1 MNRILIFCGND
12 LCYNTL
18 NIFADSV
25 ASCLKNKGYDVV
37 LADAYSDIES
47 LLENV
52 KKAASDGTDAAIA
65 FNVDGRI
72 LACRELLN
80 EYRIPLFD
88 WIVDHPCDH
97 IKVLSAPVNDLNVI
111 ALDRDHAE
119 FIERHID
126 SVKSARMIPLGGFL
140 SDSGNDF
147 NEDSFYNR
155 KYGLIFTGSY
165 VPYTQFE
172 DSILSL
178 PDRMKKMTVL
188 MIEYMLTNRGANNEE
203 ALNHALREVI
213 GTDQIPEN
221 VYQECAYYTSNSNI
235 YVRHFVREEIMR
247 YLADSDVKMDIFGPG
262 WERLGFDR
270 KKNIVLHD
278 RIDYIES
285 ANVCANAKLS
295 LNIMPWFKNGL
306 HDRIPTAMMNGS
318 AVVTDTSRYI
328 DEVFTKEGDEK
339 NIFLFDLTK
348 AESVPAFV
356 EKCLSDEEQLYHV
369 AKRGREKAL
378 ESMTWERRTDEFCR
392 QCLKKE

>member
-1 MNRILIFCGND
+1 MSRILVFCGND
-12 LCYNTL
+12 TCYNTL

-25 ASCLKNKGYDVV
+25 ASCLSNKGYDVV
-37 LADAYSDIES
+37 LTDAYSDAEI
-47 LLENV
+47 LFENV
-52 KKAASDGTDAAIA
+52 KKAAIAGTDAAIA
-65 FNVDGRI
+65 FNADGRI
-72 LACRELLN
+72 LACCELLN
-80 EYRIPLFD
+80 KYDIPLYD

-97 IKVLSAPVNDLNVI
+97 IKVLNAPVSDFNVI
-111 ALDRDHAE
+111 VLDRDHVG

-126 SVKSARMIPLGGFL
+126 NVKSTQMIPLGGFQ
-140 SDSGNDF
+140 GNDGINF
-147 NEDSFYNR
+147 YEESFYSR

-172 DSILSL
+172 ESILSL
-178 PDRMKKMTVL
+178 PDRMRKMTVL
-188 MIEYMLTNRGANNEE
+188 MIEYMLTNRNSNNEE
-203 ALNHALREVI
+203 ALNYALREVI
-213 GTDQIPEN
+213 GTDQVPEN

-247 YLADSDVKMDIFGPG
+247 YLADSDVKMDVFGPG

-285 ANVCANAKLS
+285 AEVCANSKLS

-328 DEVFTKEGDEK
+328 DEVFTEEGEEK
-339 NIFLFDLTK
+339 DIFLFDRTK
-348 AESVPAFV
+348 PESVPSFV
-356 EKCLSDEEQLYHV
+356 EKCLSDEKRLYHV
-369 AKRGREKAL
+369 AMRGRKKAI
-378 ESMTWERRTDEFCR
+378 ESMTWEARVDEFCHK
-392 QCLKKE
+392 CLKKQ